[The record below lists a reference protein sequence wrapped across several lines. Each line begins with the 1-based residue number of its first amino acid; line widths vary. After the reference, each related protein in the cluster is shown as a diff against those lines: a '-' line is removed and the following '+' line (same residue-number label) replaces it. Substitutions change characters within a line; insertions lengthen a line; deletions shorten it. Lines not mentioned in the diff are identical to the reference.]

1 MKKILVI
8 EDETILRENIV
19 ALLEAEDFEVIA
31 AENGLVGLKM
41 AISELP
47 DVILCDMMMPEL
59 DGYGVL
65 TMLRQE
71 PTTTTTPFIFL
82 TARSTKSD
90 FRQGMELGA
99 DDYLTKPF
107 TRAELLKA
115 IAIRLTKQA
124 TFKKHLSVETLDVT
138 PREQAITIGL
148 RQALQNQEFE
158 IHYQPQVDL
167 QTGLIFGAESLLRWH
182 HPDLGMVSPAEF
194 IPVAE
199 STGLIIPVG
208 KWVLDT
214 ACRQTKIW
222 HDAGFNSL
230 YISVNLSAR
239 QFTQPDLSQKIVDTL
254 DSTNL
259 APRMLK
265 LELTESIIMQDV
277 HNAIAIMKELQAIG
291 VEIAIDD
298 FGTGYSSLNYL
309 KNFPVDILKIDRCF
323 VRNLDQDAKNSA
335 ITTAMIHM
343 AHDLNL
349 RVIAEGV
356 ETEAELFSLCQ
367 QRCDAM
373 QGFFFSRPLP
383 VAEFEKLLIANK
395 RLPIPTAVI

>member
-31 AENGLVGLKM
+31 AENGLIGLKI

-124 TFKKHLSVETLDVT
+124 TFKKHLSVETPEVT

-167 QTGLIFGAESLLRWH
+167 QT
-182 HPDLGMVSPAEF
+182 
-194 IPVAE
+194 
-199 STGLIIPVG
+199 
-208 KWVLDT
+208 
-214 ACRQTKIW
+214 
-222 HDAGFNSL
+222 
-230 YISVNLSAR
+230 
-239 QFTQPDLSQKIVDTL
+239 
-254 DSTNL
+254 
-259 APRMLK
+259 
-265 LELTESIIMQDV
+265 
-277 HNAIAIMKELQAIG
+277 
-291 VEIAIDD
+291 
-298 FGTGYSSLNYL
+298 
-309 KNFPVDILKIDRCF
+309 
-323 VRNLDQDAKNSA
+323 
-335 ITTAMIHM
+335 
-343 AHDLNL
+343 
-349 RVIAEGV
+349 
-356 ETEAELFSLCQ
+356 
-367 QRCDAM
+367 
-373 QGFFFSRPLP
+373 
-383 VAEFEKLLIANK
+383 
-395 RLPIPTAVI
+395 